1 MLVRVMCDMPV
12 ALRDVFHHVLNAVR
26 QFDEQTV
33 GVEFYHKLPWAFCDF
48 PDMLYRRHG
57 YYAWDLAEEWR
68 YGLDSNSFCWQM
80 SQMLVLFVDEKTF
93 AEKADKAHGKMTQTI
108 LPQEE
113 EMVSERERTP
123 WRGEYLWS
131 IEDSAPDTEMLGY
144 YTRASGLYDQPAI
157 VICPERIERVAQG
170 NDDQTLMLMV
180 KVLIHELA
188 HAVMDANQ
196 EKKLYGKKDAFYHW
210 VEESLANDLTLEV
223 LQHYDPR
230 FYDYAKFFI
239 AHQSPAYRLGGVL
252 HNAGLPV
259 TVPQHWRRHKT
270 KLGTKAHPAVKAYK
284 ADWLALAMNGQDE
297 GRIAHDLAS
306 FIINI

>member
-12 ALRDVFHHVLNAVR
+12 ALRDVFHHVLHAVR
-26 QFDEQTV
+26 QFDEQKG

-80 SQMLVLFVDEKTF
+80 SQLLVLFVDEKTF
-93 AEKADKAHGKMTQTI
+93 AEKADKAHRTMTQTI
-108 LPQEE
+108 NNSDKEAQPPEQVREE
-113 EMVSERERTP
+113 RPWSNEGTP
-123 WRGEYLWS
+123 
-131 IEDSAPDTEMLGY
+131 PDTEMLGY

-157 VICPERIERVAQG
+157 VICPDRIWRVAQG

-210 VEESLANDLTLEV
+210 VEESLANYLTLEV

-230 FYDYAKFFI
+230 FYDYAKNFI

-252 HNAGLPV
+252 HNAGLSL
-259 TVPQHWRRHKT
+259 TVPQHWQRHKT
-270 KLGTKAHPAVKAYK
+270 KLGTKATPLLKQSK
-284 ADWLALAMNGQDE
+284 ADWLNLAVNGQDV

-306 FIINI
+306 LLN